1 MDKFVQFE
9 SNDFLWK
16 RSNSCN
22 FKLCM
27 QISCIKW
34 IYHFTYILKTLG
46 KSFYRWKQHTHS
58 QWKSLNIQSIF
69 SQISVYVLA
78 LRLGGEM
85 SSGST
90 LHYTCD
96 VYFGVHICILHMK
109 KDFIYFYLIS
119 TMGRFVF
126 LFISHKIAFSIN
138 ETETTAIQLLE
149 KMYPSKFYLILSF
162 YKI

>member
-22 FKLCM
+22 LKLCM

-34 IYHFTYILKTLG
+34 IYHFYLHFEDTWEVLLQMKATYN
-46 KSFYRWKQHTHS
+46 S

-85 SSGST
+85 SSRFHIALYTWCVLRGSH
-90 LHYTCD
+90 LHPPYEER
-96 VYFGVHICILHMK
+96 
-109 KDFIYFYLIS
+109 FYL
-119 TMGRFVF
+119 F
-126 LFISHKIAFSIN
+126 LFNFNHGKICLSVYIS
-138 ETETTAIQLLE
+138 
-149 KMYPSKFYLILSF
+149 
-162 YKI
+162 